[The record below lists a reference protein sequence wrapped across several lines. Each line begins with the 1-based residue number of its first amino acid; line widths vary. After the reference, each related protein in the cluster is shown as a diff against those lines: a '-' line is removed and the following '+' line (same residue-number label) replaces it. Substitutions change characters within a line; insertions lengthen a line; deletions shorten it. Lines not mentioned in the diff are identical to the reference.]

1 MAKLLKL
8 TPTSNDSYVE
18 LKNIDNEYLNFP
30 VHVFPKVIRD
40 VINGLE
46 KTSNFPAGATS
57 ASLLFLVS
65 TIIGNKRKVFLKD
78 TWIDGCSLWFAV
90 VGKRGTMKTHAVDYM
105 LRPINAKEIQFA
117 ENYEAEVRVFEAYT
131 DEQKKEYF
139 NETGNYEPVR
149 KQMLVKNST
158 REGLEW
164 LMYQNKTGIGMYKDE
179 LFGLFEE
186 TKNYSAKG
194 VMEFYLDIFNGKI
207 IIVNRRQAKPFT
219 VENPFMSVLGSIQ
232 PEKMMIIASQYTD
245 NGVVDR
251 FLYVPTTDETPKFT
265 LDDIPDVY
273 KDSYTFFIDKMFHKF
288 NNAKPAELTFS
299 TESKQVVLARM
310 GAFEDYK
317 NSDDTSEAMSNYIS
331 KIITYFIRFTIIFN
345 EMNDR
350 GMVIQPESVDE
361 AFHLCAYFIATGER
375 TFAGFEAQ
383 SGLETICQRA
393 NAKTKSEMIKAI
405 IKKIPN
411 INTKTLMQFTGATKG
426 LISQIKKV

>member
-1 MAKLLKL
+1 
-8 TPTSNDSYVE
+8 
-18 LKNIDNEYLNFP
+18 
-30 VHVFPKVIRD
+30 
-40 VINGLE
+40 
-46 KTSNFPAGATS
+46 
-57 ASLLFLVS
+57 
-65 TIIGNKRKVFLKD
+65 
-78 TWIDGCSLWFAV
+78 
-90 VGKRGTMKTHAVDYM
+90 
-105 LRPINAKEIQFA
+105 
-117 ENYEAEVRVFEAYT
+117 
-131 DEQKKEYF
+131 
-139 NETGNYEPVR
+139 
-149 KQMLVKNST
+149 
-158 REGLEW
+158 
-164 LMYQNKTGIGMYKDE
+164 MYQNKTGIGMYKDE